1 MKKFL
6 AIFFLSIYLLA
17 TTEAG
22 QVFKLPVIFQHYQEH
37 KHLDKDLTI
46 LEFIDI
52 HYMHGSPRD
61 ADYDRDMQLPF
72 KSPIHSTIITSNFV
86 IPALIFFFERK
97 IYFIE
102 KKKPL
107 VYSTSGYSFNFHSSI
122 WQPPKAC

>member
-1 MKKFL
+1 MKKIL

-72 KSPIHSTIITSNFV
+72 KAPIHSTIITSNFV
-86 IPALIFFFERK
+86 IPTPIFFFERK